1 MAVEKGN
8 IKISYECS
16 ELIEELKQDI
26 IEFGNETPVYVWV
39 REDKDGIRLY
49 LNYDF
54 IEEDLPITDE
64 EKELMELNGEHLETM
79 TMGDLLPLL
88 IKQNEII

>member
-1 MAVEKGN
+1 M
-8 IKISYECS
+8 
-16 ELIEELKQDI
+16 
-26 IEFGNETPVYVWV
+26 YVWV